1 MPRKYKVLTEAQ
13 IEHFLEKGCVVLNDC
28 FSRDMAEEWKAL
40 AYKRMVDYD
49 PDDPTTWK
57 EARVHL
63 PEIKSVPIR
72 EAAPKAFDAICDL
85 LGGEERVARKYPW
98 KKTEEDG
105 LDLRDGFII
114 NFKMGADRPWDP
126 PSPKSGETGWH
137 KDGDMFKHFL
147 DSPEQGLLTIVM
159 WSDIYPQSG
168 GTFIAC
174 DSIKHFAQRL
184 SEHPEGLMPGS
195 FGDLIDKCED
205 FVEIT
210 GNIGDVV
217 LAHPYMLHNA
227 SQNLSG
233 RPRFITNRPISLKE
247 PMNFNREDPDE
258 FSPVELGIL
267 RALGLERL
275 DFKITTPR
283 EGLMPEREIMA
294 MKVLAE
300 QKARLGIA

>member
-1 MPRKYKVLTEAQ
+1 MPKKYRILTEAQ
-13 IEHFLEKGCVVLNDC
+13 IEHFLDKGYIIVKNC
-28 FSRDMAEEWKAL
+28 FSRDLAEEWKTF
-40 AYKRMVDYD
+40 AYKRMVDYE
-49 PDDPTTWK
+49 PDDPATWK
-57 EARVHL
+57 DARVHL
-63 PEIKSVPIR
+63 PEIKSVAIH

-85 LGGEERVARKYPW
+85 LGGEERLAKKYPW
-98 KKTEEDG
+98 KKSEEDG

-114 NFKMGADRPWDP
+114 NFKMGADRPWEP
-126 PSPKSGETGWH
+126 PSPKSGTTGWH

-147 DSPEQGLLTIVM
+147 DSPEQGLLTIVL

-174 DSIKHFAQRL
+174 DSIKHVAQRL
-184 SEHPEGLMPGS
+184 REHPEGLLPGS

-205 FVEIT
+205 FDEIM
-210 GNIGDVV
+210 GNTGDVV

-233 RPRFITNRPISLKE
+233 RPRFITNRPICLKE
-247 PMNFNREDPDE
+247 PMNFNREDPDD

-267 RALGLERL
+267 RGLGLERL
-275 DFKITTPR
+275 DFKITASR

-300 QKARLGIA
+300 QKARLGID